1 MHGSHYQVTAITASP
16 AIRRDNLWQRGKTM
30 PILMMALLALV
41 VFGLIGILL
50 TAAMILE
57 HKTHAH
63 AAKGDAAH
71 PGTSGAVSPL
81 HPKI

>member
-1 MHGSHYQVTAITASP
+1 
-16 AIRRDNLWQRGKTM
+16 M